1 MRKLIALV
9 TMLIASVSFVG
20 CAHLGSEVNLDQVAK
35 EHDMKSVTTG
45 DGGYSSFA
53 NSGIHYRSLEFGI
66 AVGIPIILKFME
78 IYPMQSNE
86 AQLGQIAEEAKAD
99 GANAL
104 VNVQPPRGLYTG
116 FPFFIVGLYLD
127 RTEGTGVTVN

>member
-1 MRKLIALV
+1 MRKVIALV
-9 TMLIASVSFVG
+9 TMLVASISFVG
-20 CAHLGSEVNLDQVAK
+20 CAHLGSEIDLAQVAQDN
-35 EHDMKSVTTG
+35 EMKSVTTG

-53 NSGIHYRSLEFGI
+53 DSGTHYRSLEFGI

-78 IYPMQSNE
+78 LYPMQSDE
-86 AQLGQIAEEAKAD
+86 AHLGQIAQEAKAD

-104 VNVQPPRGLYTG
+104 INVQPPRGLYTG
-116 FPFFIVGLYLD
+116 FPFFIVGLYID